1 MNSKLTDRPNET
13 PVLEIQ
19 HLAITY
25 ETLKGNIPAVQDVSF
40 AIGRGET
47 LGIVGE
53 SGCGK
58 SSVAFGIVDFL
69 RRNGKITGGS
79 IRFKGQELRG
89 MPARELRQ
97 LCGSQIS
104 MVYQDPMQALNPA
117 LRVGDQLMEVLI
129 DHQEAAK
136 EEAREESV
144 SMLRQV
150 HMPDPEQVME
160 RFPHQ
165 LSGGQQQR
173 ALIAMALL
181 NRPAL
186 LIADE
191 PTTALDVTVEATVL
205 DLFDELSQ
213 EFETATMYI
222 SHDMGVIA
230 RVADRVGVLY
240 AGEIVELAPVR
251 DIFLNPVHP
260 YTQALI
266 RCVPQLGESKE
277 TCCLQPIRG
286 RVPSPKALP
295 EGCFFAPRCDYA
307 RNACQRDHPL
317 LRTINRGSLVRCH
330 YAEDIVG
337 GVCQRTREA
346 DLNLSPQETREDAE
360 VIFQTRGAKTYY
372 EQEAQSLLGMLGLGE
387 KNYVKALDGV
397 DLEVKKGNTL
407 GIVGESGCGKSTLAK
422 TIVGLESLREGQ
434 IKFLDYDLS
443 ETVEDRDLELIR
455 EIQMVFQNP
464 DSTLNPS
471 YKVGRQ
477 IGRPLTRFGSVKP
490 SEAEQG
496 VKRLLHAVRL
506 DESYANRYPR
516 QLSGGEK
523 QRVAVARALATRP
536 SMLVCDE
543 PVSSLDVSVQAAV
556 LNLLLDLQEET
567 QTTMLFI
574 AHDLSVVRYFS
585 DSVAVMYLGKLCEV
599 GPADAI
605 YAPPYHPY
613 TEGLLSAVP
622 TPNPSLEQKRIRVT
636 GEVPSALNPPQGC
649 RFHTRCPRKIGAIC
663 EEQEPPAV
671 HAGNTHT
678 IYCHIPLQELR
689 EVEPVLT
696 QIDADRKFAADTQD

>member
-1 MNSKLTDRPNET
+1 MNSRSNGGSNET

-25 ETLKGNIPAVQDVSF
+25 ETLKGDIPAVQDVSF
-40 AIGRGET
+40 SIDCGET

-69 RRNGKITGGS
+69 GRNGKISGGS
-79 IRFKGQELRG
+79 VRFRGQELRG
-89 MPARELRQ
+89 MPAAELRR

-117 LRVGDQLMEVLI
+117 LRVGNQLMEVLI
-129 DHQEAAK
+129 DHQDAGK
-136 EEAREESV
+136 EEAREASV
-144 SMLRQV
+144 EMLRQV

-205 DLFDELSQ
+205 DLFDELRQ
-213 EFETATMYI
+213 EFETAIIYI

-230 RVADRVGVLY
+230 RVADRVGVMY
-240 AGEIVELAPVR
+240 AGEIVELGPVR

-266 RCVPQLGESKE
+266 RCVPQLGESKA
-277 TCCLQPIRG
+277 TCTLEPIRG

-295 EGCFFAPRCDYA
+295 EGCFFVSRCDYA
-307 RNACQRDHPL
+307 KEECRREHPL
-317 LRTINRGSLVRCH
+317 LRSTDGDALVRCH
-330 YAEDIVG
+330 HAEDMAK
-337 GVCQRTREA
+337 GVCERTCEMVT
-346 DLNLSPQETREDAE
+346 DISPQAVRESEDVILETRD
-360 VIFQTRGAKTYY
+360 AKTYY
-372 EQEAQSLLGMLGLGE
+372 EQEAKSLVGMLGLGE
-387 KNYVKALDGV
+387 EQYVKALDGV
-397 DLEVKKGNTL
+397 DLEVKRGNTL
-407 GIVGESGCGKSTLAK
+407 GIVGESGCGKSTLAR
-422 TIVGLESLREGQ
+422 TIVGLERLVGGEIR
-434 IKFLDYDLS
+434 FLDQDLS
-443 ETVEDRDLELIR
+443 EMVGERDLELIR

-471 YKVGRQ
+471 YKVGHQ
-477 IGRPLTRFGSVKP
+477 ISRPLKRFGSVE
-490 SEAEQG
+490 SSDVEAG

-523 QRVAVARALATRP
+523 QRVAVARALAAQP
-536 SMLVCDE
+536 SMMVCDE

-556 LNLLLDLQEET
+556 LNLLLDVQEEH

-574 AHDLSVVRYFS
+574 AHDLSVVRFFS
-585 DSVAVMYLGKLCEV
+585 DSVAVMYLGRLCEV

-622 TPNPSLEQKRIRVT
+622 IPDPSIEQKRIRVT
-636 GEVPSALNPPQGC
+636 GEVPSALNPPEGC
-649 RFHTRCPRKIGAIC
+649 RFHTRCPRKVGVVC
-663 EEQEPPAV
+663 EEEDPPEV
-671 HAGNTHT
+671 TAGPGHT
-678 IYCHIPLQELR
+678 IYCHIPLDDLSK
-689 EVEPVLT
+689 VEPVLT
-696 QIDADRKFAADTQD
+696 